1 MPQSSV
7 TITRDVAPSDYLSGE
22 AMPARPREAD
32 PRSTPRPVR
41 AAAPVATPRPA
52 SARRARPAS
61 DRRPAPSDG
70 RVADDGGRGPGG
82 GGRVAGDRGPARP
95 DGGSTDADRDR
106 ALRAGARAERGLTAA
121 DRDRADRVRER
132 AAARERA
139 GRARSGAASARPAV
153 DRGSVAYDHA
163 PAIAGPGRAAGVPGR
178 RTITIQGRGSDRS
191 WAPTAERRRPAR
203 RPHERAGFRPDRAA
217 MWAVMLGLVLVLVA
231 ATSSHAAV
239 RTRHGRAATGHAAAV
254 ALTAHRAGVVG
265 GTPRA
270 LKLNG

>member
-1 MPQSSV
+1 V
-7 TITRDVAPSDYLSGE
+7 
-22 AMPARPREAD
+22 
-32 PRSTPRPVR
+32 
-41 AAAPVATPRPA
+41 
-52 SARRARPAS
+52 
-61 DRRPAPSDG
+61 
-70 RVADDGGRGPGG
+70 
-82 GGRVAGDRGPARP
+82 
-95 DGGSTDADRDR
+95 
-106 ALRAGARAERGLTAA
+106 TAA
-121 DRDRADRVRER
+121 DRDRAARVRER

-139 GRARSGAASARPAV
+139 GRARAGAAGDTSRVRARDDQTRAALERGRVRATDAEARVAAGRDRGMSTGAGPAV
-153 DRGSVAYDHA
+153 DRGSVAYDRA

-239 RTRHGRAATGHAAAV
+239 RTRHGRAASGHAAAV

-270 LKLNG
+270 LKLNS